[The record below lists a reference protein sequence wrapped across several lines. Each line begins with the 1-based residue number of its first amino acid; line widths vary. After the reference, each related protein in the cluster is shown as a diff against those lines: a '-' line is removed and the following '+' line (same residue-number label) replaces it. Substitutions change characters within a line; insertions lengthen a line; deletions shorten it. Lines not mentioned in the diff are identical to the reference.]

1 MLDKILEILTP
12 TVHREKKF
20 VIKKESDTLYCVK
33 AKSGLY
39 ANMRID
45 NTTLFVNVFSASEE
59 LVTRYCVDITDQ
71 ITSIDQ
77 FVIEHSQN
85 NVLFNIDK
93 YSIDGVIR
101 NNYDIFRDV
110 NFILSTEDYRKIYD
124 YDPTQLL
131 KLESE
136 LFDKIYYPY
145 IFFSRKNVVKNIHR
159 FSFKAINYKGKIT
172 AISHYYMVGDVLL
185 SLGNLKQYID
195 TVSVYDSGYSQ
206 HVPSKTSFGI
216 DNQLFDDVLMYAN
229 HLNPTNILML
239 KRKQLNYCHIKKEN
253 KKLVISYLEN
263 FNEQTTGI
271 KQTSKYIKII
281 NLLFKIKQID
291 NVYENAY
298 CVSIVWDKGNV
309 KINRSTF
316 NFEFAKKYEKAIS
329 TLVKNK
335 FNDLRLTQPSPTILK
350 SLADVGLPNSTPL
363 SIDNLTVLDMIDI

>member
-1 MLDKILEILTP
+1 MLDKILELLTP

-39 ANMRID
+39 ANMQID
-45 NTTLFVNVFSASEE
+45 NTTLFVSVFSASED
-59 LVTRYCVDITDQ
+59 LVTRYCVAITDQ
-71 ITSIDQ
+71 IISIDQ

-101 NNYDIFRDV
+101 DNYDIFRDA

-124 YDPTQLL
+124 YDPVQLL

-136 LFDKIYYPY
+136 MFDKIYYPY
-145 IFFSRKNVVKNIHR
+145 IFFSRKKVVKNIHR
-159 FSFKAINYKGKIT
+159 FSFKAINYKGKTT
-172 AISHYYMVGDVLL
+172 AISYYYMVGDVLL

-195 TVSVYDSGYSQ
+195 TVSVHYSGYSQ

-316 NFEFAKKYEKAIS
+316 NFEFAKKHEKAIS
-329 TLVKNK
+329 TLVKDK

-350 SLADVGLPNSTPL
+350 SLASVGLPNSTPL